1 MVDWLVGWMAGWF
14 FSISNSVR
22 TNFGFSG
29 IKLLGKIILNKG
41 DMRILSPEKIIYPYM
56 PHLPK
61 LKTECHQGVV
71 FTALLAQRV
80 ISDKS
85 VQPQL
90 D

>member
-1 MVDWLVGWMAGWF
+1 
-14 FSISNSVR
+14 
-22 TNFGFSG
+22 
-29 IKLLGKIILNKG
+29 
-41 DMRILSPEKIIYPYM
+41 M

-61 LKTECHQGVV
+61 LKTKCYQGVV